1 MSKSD
6 LNRNQITKIPT
17 QIIKN
22 TVKTALDEDI
32 ENGDITATLIDESVI
47 ITAFCITREDMVLC
61 GQDFANEVLNQIDK
75 RIHIT
80 WFFNDSDFIEANQK
94 IFELKGSAR
103 SILTAERCLLN
114 FIQTL
119 SATATQTH
127 KIAELIS
134 DYDTKLLDTRKT
146 IPGLRIAQK
155 YAVRCGGGYNH
166 RIGLFDGYLIKENHI
181 HSAGSIT
188 KAVERAYELNKD
200 KIIEVEVT
208 NISELQEAIKTKTHI
223 IMLDNFPIESIKKAV
238 SIAKDNNVLL
248 EVSGNINE
256 NSIVEI
262 AKTGVDFIS
271 VGAITKNIKA
281 IDLSM
286 LTTLRL

>member
-32 ENGDITATLIDESVI
+32 ENGDITATLIDKSLI

-188 KAVERAYELNKD
+188 KAVERAHELNKN

-223 IMLDNFPIESIKKAV
+223 IMLDNFSIESIKKAV

-286 LTTLRL
+286 LTMLRL